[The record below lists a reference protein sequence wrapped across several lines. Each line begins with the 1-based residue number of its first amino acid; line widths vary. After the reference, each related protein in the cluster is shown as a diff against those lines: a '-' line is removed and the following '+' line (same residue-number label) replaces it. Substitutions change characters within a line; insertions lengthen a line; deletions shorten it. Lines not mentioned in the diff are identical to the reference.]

1 MAELVT
7 VAVDANGADLGPAEV
22 ARGAALAAG
31 ADTRV
36 LLFGPAAEMEAADG
50 VEIVDTPF
58 SIAKASEP
66 AKAAR
71 SNPEASIVQAAR
83 AVAEGRADALVSGG
97 STGAALAAGLFEIK
111 RARGVHR
118 PALTLTIPV
127 PGSPV
132 LLIDVGANT
141 EARPEHLVQFAY
153 MGAAFAQGV
162 LGIEAPRIGLL
173 SNGEEP
179 TRGSAVVID
188 AHERLSTATGLDF
201 VGNVEGTTLVEGV
214 ADVVVTDGFTGN
226 VTVKLMEGTTT
237 ALLNAIRE
245 AATSSPRGK
254 AGGLLLRARAER
266 AAQELRRRRG
276 RQRLPARAAQPR
288 CHLSRPPD
296 QARVPARDRGR
307 GAGRAR
313 ARRAAHLR
321 CPECRWSPAGRV
333 RARRYGHARPMT
345 REEVYTLIRTHLG
358 DELGIDQ
365 ARIVEATRFKE
376 DLEADSLDLY
386 ELVMELEDTY
396 GVRISDE
403 DAARILTVGQAV
415 DFVVAHEPAGRESR
429 P

>member
-50 VEIVDTPF
+50 VEIVDAPF
-58 SIAKASEP
+58 SISKASEP

-118 PALTLTIPV
+118 PALTLTIPI
-127 PGSPV
+127 PGRPV

-162 LGIEAPRIGLL
+162 LGIESPRIGLL

-179 TRGSAVVID
+179 SRGSAVVID
-188 AHERLSTATGLDF
+188 AHERLSTATGLEF
-201 VGNVEGTTLVEGV
+201 VGNIEGTTLVEGV

-226 VTVKLMEGTTT
+226 VAVKLMEGTTT

-245 AATSSPRGK
+245 AATSSSRGK
-254 AGGLLLRARAER
+254 AGGLLLRPALSELRNAFDVDEVGNAYLLGLRSLGIICHGRLTKRGFQRAIEVAER
-266 AAQELRRRRG
+266 GVREHVVQRTYDALSAAGALRSVSE
-276 RQRLPARAAQPR
+276 PAATVT
-288 CHLSRPPD
+288 PD
-296 QARVPARDRGR
+296 Q
-307 GAGRAR
+307 
-313 ARRAAHLR
+313 
-321 CPECRWSPAGRV
+321 
-333 RARRYGHARPMT
+333 
-345 REEVYTLIRTHLG
+345 
-358 DELGIDQ
+358 
-365 ARIVEATRFKE
+365 
-376 DLEADSLDLY
+376 
-386 ELVMELEDTY
+386 
-396 GVRISDE
+396 
-403 DAARILTVGQAV
+403 
-415 DFVVAHEPAGRESR
+415 
-429 P
+429 